1 MKKKLLLLI
10 AIAGF
15 SAAVSAQE
23 KGDMYVSGN
32 FTLEGGNSRN
42 TVGNVVTKT
51 PATLI
56 FGIAPQFGY
65 FVMDRLEVS
74 ISLGYTHNRYNNGTD
89 NDGNN
94 LFRKTNVFEISPG
107 VKYYVPLADKFWY
120 TPGFDFGVGFG
131 GNRREVDRQTTV
143 KGGITQF
150 SLNLS
155 AVAFEFRPSEHFGVT
170 LRAGGLAY
178 TMDRTSSKGSTGT
191 SDVDNEFSFKINTG
205 ASIGFRYYF

>member
-1 MKKKLLLLI
+1 MFLWQR
-10 AIAGF
+10 
-15 SAAVSAQE
+15 S
-23 KGDMYVSGN
+23 SG
-32 FTLEGGNSRN
+32 
-42 TVGNVVTKT
+42 
-51 PATLI
+51 
-56 FGIAPQFGY
+56 
-65 FVMDRLEVS
+65 
-74 ISLGYTHNRYNNGTD
+74 
-89 NDGNN
+89 
-94 LFRKTNVFEISPG
+94 
-107 VKYYVPLADKFWY
+107 Y